1 MEHTGKTRRPG
12 GERGWMV
19 GLRIDEWTRQEKY
32 FRYEIIFLC
41 LLSIIIYTEYMEKYH
56 EMRVLYGQ
64 KLEAD
69 QRKTEQLMSVP
80 DHAAEAR
87 RMAPAMRPKNASSD
101 AIAGPLLRPSSIAT
115 VLLSIITARPSNR
128 PTVRPSINATAR
140 RSDRP
145 TVHHRDSLTVRAI
158 DRPSSP
164 QPDRPNVHQC
174 HRPTV

>member
-1 MEHTGKTRRPG
+1 
-12 GERGWMV
+12 MV

-41 LLSIIIYTEYMEKYH
+41 LLSIIIYTEYLEKYH

-87 RMAPAMRPKNASSD
+87 RMAPAMRLKNASSD
-101 AIAGPLLRPSSIAT
+101 AIAGPLLRSSWRS
-115 VLLSIITARPSNR
+115 LE
-128 PTVRPSINATAR
+128 R
-140 RSDRP
+140 R
-145 TVHHRDSLTVRAI
+145 LTVNRGNPSAKPSVHPSDHRAPP
-158 DRPSSP
+158 R
-164 QPDRPNVHQC
+164 
-174 HRPTV
+174 